1 MSPRGVLY
9 IWVVVREIF
18 NLFVSFGKYALVRFV
33 SAVTCCDGGLPEG
46 SDVYEATGYILELH
60 QPNVSTAVICRY
72 KTDHPFAATAKHEN
86 NIDMNSPDWVQVK
99 IQYGYCY
106 RSFCQRLR
114 NLLCVETGFKMHEGQ
129 GKGRGVGAMVC
140 YVALS
145 LIGRLSCVQIVS
157 AKNCN
162 VSRACNCSANLKK
175 WSCHKVVCLCVCVES
190 TGS

>member
-1 MSPRGVLY
+1 M
-9 IWVVVREIF
+9 VVRDIF

-60 QPNVSTAVICRY
+60 QPNVSTAVMYRC
-72 KTDHPFAATAKHEN
+72 KTDHPFAATAKHDN
-86 NIDMNSPDWVQVK
+86 NINMNSPDWVQVK

-114 NLLCVETGFKMHEGQ
+114 NLLCVCVCVCVCVETGFEMHEGQ

-145 LIGRLSCVQIVS
+145 LIGRLSCSQIVS
-157 AKNCN
+157 AKNWN
-162 VSRACNCSANLKK
+162 LSRASSCSANLKK
-175 WSCHKVVCLCVCVES
+175 
-190 TGS
+190 

>member
-1 MSPRGVLY
+1 M
-9 IWVVVREIF
+9 
-18 NLFVSFGKYALVRFV
+18 
-33 SAVTCCDGGLPEG
+33 
-46 SDVYEATGYILELH
+46 YETTGYILELH
-60 QPNVSTAVICRY
+60 QSNVSTAVICRY

-114 NLLCVETGFKMHEGQ
+114 NLLCVETGFEMHEGQ

-162 VSRACNCSANLKK
+162 VSRACICSANLKK
-175 WSCHKVVCLCVCVES
+175 
-190 TGS
+190 

>member
-1 MSPRGVLY
+1 
-9 IWVVVREIF
+9 VVVREIF

-33 SAVTCCDGGLPEG
+33 SAVTCCDGGIPEG

-60 QPNVSTAVICRY
+60 QPNVSTAVMCRCN
-72 KTDHPFAATAKHEN
+72 TEHPLAATAEHEN

-106 RSFCQRLR
+106 RSFYQRLR
-114 NLLCVETGFKMHEGQ
+114 NLLCVETGFEMHEGQ
-129 GKGRGVGAMVC
+129 GKGRGVGAVVC

-145 LIGRLSCVQIVS
+145 LIGRLSCSQIVS

-162 VSRACNCSANLKK
+162 ISRACNLCANLKK
-175 WSCHKVVCLCVCVES
+175 
-190 TGS
+190 